1 MRHRAGASRA
11 ATAALTASLLLAA
24 PPSGASAAAHAACR
38 HRNGPRCVAAV
49 RAERAARRAAHW
61 AALRVAPTL
70 KLEGATLS
78 WSAVPGIDRYVLVRI
93 VAGKPRLRHVVT
105 GTSWEPRAIPGA
117 TAEYVVRTHVARSRW
132 SAPVT
137 IAFPAAPLR
146 HGSEGGG
153 RSEGNGSLPGAGSS
167 GPPAPG
173 AGSSGPGSGPGS
185 APTRSETPA
194 TEASHAT
201 SGFETG
207 MVPTTLTGSEP
218 STIKALGAHS
228 VRMEFPIGAP
238 ASELASTVEAYARVG
253 LRLLPLAG
261 FYGAL
266 PSAAEARNLASWAAA
281 YGPHGSFWAGKP
293 FSEVPVTAIEFGN
306 ETSYSYQYSDNS
318 YSAVTARAATYATRL
333 AEAQSAIAAAGQ
345 QVGLLAQADDGGS
358 GSPTWVNG
366 MFSAVPDLGSR
377 VGGWTV
383 HPYGPTW
390 QRKIDALVSTTAAR
404 GASSSIPIYVTELGI
419 AVDNGHCLSENYGW
433 NPCMSDTEAGSTL
446 ASVVGGMRARY
457 GSRLHALYLY
467 QAQDQKAE
475 NATNNRENYFGVLQ
489 SNGASKGAFTAT
501 VQAVLASGGV
511 GSPASPGLARTA
523 SVRVAS
529 YRAARRH
536 RGKAAR
542 VAWHAT
548 AARRHRAPRG

>member
-11 ATAALTASLLLAA
+11 ATAALTASLLLTAL
-24 PPSGASAAAHAACR
+24 PNGASAAAHAACH
-38 HRNGPRCVAAV
+38 HRNGPRCAAAL

-78 WSAVPGIDRYVLVRI
+78 WGAVPGVNRYVLVRI
-93 VAGKPRLRHVVT
+93 VAGKSRLRHVVT
-105 GTSWEPRAIPGA
+105 GTSWNPVAIPGA
-117 TAEYVVRTHVARSRW
+117 TVEYVVRNHIARSHW

-137 IAFPAAPLR
+137 ITFPSAPAKPA
-146 HGSEGGG
+146 GTEAGAGGG
-153 RSEGNGSLPGAGSS
+153 RRSEGKGSGSHPGS
-167 GPPAPG
+167 
-173 AGSSGPGSGPGS
+173 GSSGPGSGPGS
-185 APTRSETPA
+185 GSPGPETPGA
-194 TEASHAT
+194 EGTHTT

-207 MVPTTLTGSEP
+207 VVPTTLAGGEP
-218 STIKALGAHS
+218 ATIKALGAHS

-238 ASELASTVEAYARVG
+238 PSELASAVEAYARVG

-261 FYGAL
+261 FYGTL
-266 PSAAEARNLASWAAA
+266 PNSSEARNLASWAAT

-293 FSEVPVTAIEFGN
+293 FPEVPVTAIEFGN
-306 ETSYSYQYSDNS
+306 ETSYTYQFSDNS
-318 YSAVTARAATYATRL
+318 PAGVSARAGTYATRL

-345 QVGLLAQADDGGS
+345 QVGLLAQADDGGT
-358 GSPTWVNG
+358 GSPAWVNG
-366 MFSAVPDLGSR
+366 MFSAVPDLGAR
-377 VGGWTV
+377 VAGWTV

-404 GASSSIPIYVTELGI
+404 GASAAIPIYVTELGI

-433 NPCMSDTEAGSTL
+433 NPCMTNTEAAATL
-446 ASVVGGMRARY
+446 AGVVGGMRSRY

-467 QAQDQKAE
+467 QAQDQKPE

-489 SNGASKGAFTAT
+489 SNGASKGAFTTA
-501 VQAVLASGGV
+501 VQAVLGSGGF
-511 GSPASPGLARTA
+511 SSSAAPAAA
-523 SVRVAS
+523 HAAAVRVAS

-536 RGKAAR
+536 RGKGAR
-542 VAWHAT
+542 
-548 AARRHRAPRG
+548 AARRHKAHGA